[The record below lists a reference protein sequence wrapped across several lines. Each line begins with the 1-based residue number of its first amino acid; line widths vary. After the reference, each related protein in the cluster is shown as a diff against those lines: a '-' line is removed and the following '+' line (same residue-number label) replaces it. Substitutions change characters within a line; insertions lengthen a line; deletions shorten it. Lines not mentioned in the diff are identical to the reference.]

1 MDIHIIDIN
10 TFPGTAPSSFVFLQS
25 AFHGL
30 TPVDVINI
38 IIDNA
43 LQRANKLYLSTHK
56 KLNNYKNNQKIK
68 IGILLGG
75 ASNEK
80 EISLESGRNVY
91 YKLSSNYYEPKAI
104 FVSSIEEY
112 FILKIDQI
120 VKDTTTEI
128 EKSLTNEQK
137 ISFESFPYLFDFIFI
152 GLHGGSGENGVL
164 QKKLEDINIPFNGS
178 NSITSYICMNKP
190 LALNLLEKNN
200 IQTTNRLL
208 IEKNNRDINI
218 EINFINNILSN
229 NKKLIIKP
237 HDDGCSAFVF
247 ISNNLEMTIEA
258 IKNIFENNK
267 FFCLLEEYINGIEL
281 TVGILGNQDQ
291 YLILPITKTIKSDT
305 ILSIEEKFLPGAGE
319 NITPAPFNRT
329 TTNIIKEE
337 IKKSY
342 RILNCSGYARIDCF
356 WNEEL
361 NKLIILECNTLPA
374 LTPATCL
381 FHQAAEL
388 NINPSEFINYIIYL
402 GFKNKKKEINLDN
415 NFLVSI
421 EKTKQIIEKNI
432 NNE

>member
-1 MDIHIIDIN
+1 
-10 TFPGTAPSSFVFLQS
+10 
-25 AFHGL
+25 
-30 TPVDVINI
+30 
-38 IIDNA
+38 
-43 LQRANKLYLSTHK
+43 
-56 KLNNYKNNQKIK
+56 
-68 IGILLGG
+68 
-75 ASNEK
+75 
-80 EISLESGRNVY
+80 
-91 YKLSSNYYEPKAI
+91 
-104 FVSSIEEY
+104 
-112 FILKIDQI
+112 
-120 VKDTTTEI
+120 
-128 EKSLTNEQK
+128 
-137 ISFESFPYLFDFIFI
+137 
-152 GLHGGSGENGVL
+152 
-164 QKKLEDINIPFNGS
+164 
-178 NSITSYICMNKP
+178 
-190 LALNLLEKNN
+190 
-200 IQTTNRLL
+200 
-208 IEKNNRDINI
+208 
-218 EINFINNILSN
+218 
-229 NKKLIIKP
+229 
-237 HDDGCSAFVF
+237 
-247 ISNNLEMTIEA
+247 MTIEA